1 MKIGVISDT
10 HGNLVRTE
18 QAILEMGQIDALLH
32 AGDFGEGF
40 KELSLPFPS
49 YYVRGNCDW
58 DELGTPEELT
68 IRLGGQKILL
78 THGHKYDIKVRLTKL
93 QYLAEQENAQIVVFG
108 HSHIPLQ
115 EEREGV
121 LFLNPGSLSR
131 PRASIGPSYAIITIE
146 EDGSIGAEILPLKKV
161 K

>member
-10 HGNLVRTE
+10 HGNLLRTE

-40 KELSLPFPS
+40 KEMSLPFPS

-58 DELGTPEELT
+58 NELETPEELT
-68 IRLGGQKILL
+68 VLLGGKKFLL
-78 THGHKYDIKVRLTKL
+78 THGHKYDINVRLTKL

-115 EEREGV
+115 EESNGV
-121 LFLNPGSLSR
+121 LFLNPGSISR
-131 PRASIGPSYAIITIE
+131 PRTSIGPSYAIITLG
-146 EDGSIGAEILPLKKV
+146 EDGGVSVDIFPLKKV